1 MGFHAYSS
9 PYDWSRIAGFKATAK
24 TVPGGMIDLS
34 VGSPVD
40 PVPSSVQ
47 QALVA
52 GADAPNAHGYP
63 VTAGSADL
71 KAAIDTW
78 FRELRG
84 VDLKS
89 INAAAVPTV
98 GSKEAVALMASLL
111 HLGEGDVV
119 VQPAV
124 SYPTY
129 EIGTQ
134 LAGATVVKVDDVT
147 DVDSWVNIP
156 NVKAIWINSPCNP
169 SGEVISADWLT
180 DIVAAARRIGAVVL
194 SDECY
199 ALMDWRS
206 VRRNTAASSAP
217 AASASAASVPAAP
230 VAESNEP
237 ASDTAFSLSA
247 TPCALNPHVCEG
259 SAAGILVL
267 YSLSKQSNMAGYRTA
282 LIAGDYRLVK
292 EMAEY
297 RKQIGQIIP
306 GPVQAAMAAGL
317 KDTAAVHEQ
326 WRRYRRRLSALVD
339 ALKAYGYSA
348 QMPPARCTYGS
359 RPGPATA
366 GPIWPSSPRSASS
379 PAPANSTA
387 LPPTCVSPPPPPTR
401 PSAPPANVSR
411 RNEIV
416 SGVEPFTPQTGRP
429 CCQICGAQRPVR
441 PRHHANAPVR
451 SGRGHCRPLQACH
464 PVKAARP

>member
-1 MGFHAYSS
+1 M
-9 PYDWSRIAGFKATAK
+9 
-24 TVPGGMIDLS
+24 
-34 VGSPVD
+34 
-40 PVPSSVQ
+40 
-47 QALVA
+47 
-52 GADAPNAHGYP
+52 
-63 VTAGSADL
+63 
-71 KAAIDTW
+71 
-78 FRELRG
+78 
-84 VDLKS
+84 
-89 INAAAVPTV
+89 
-98 GSKEAVALMASLL
+98 
-111 HLGEGDVV
+111 
-119 VQPAV
+119 
-124 SYPTY
+124 
-129 EIGTQ
+129 
-134 LAGATVVKVDDVT
+134 
-147 DVDSWVNIP
+147 
-156 NVKAIWINSPCNP
+156 
-169 SGEVISADWLT
+169 
-180 DIVAAARRIGAVVL
+180 VL

-206 VRRNTAASSAP
+206 VRRNTAAFSAP

-348 QMPPARCTYGS
+348 QMPSGALYVWVKAKSGDCWADMAELAKIGIIPSPGEFYGAPAYLRFS
-359 RPGPATA
+359 ATA
-366 GPIWPSSPRSASS
+366 TDEAIRSACERL
-379 PAPANSTA
+379 TA
-387 LPPTCVSPPPPPTR
+387 
-401 PSAPPANVSR
+401 
-411 RNEIV
+411 
-416 SGVEPFTPQTGRP
+416 
-429 CCQICGAQRPVR
+429 
-441 PRHHANAPVR
+441 
-451 SGRGHCRPLQACH
+451 
-464 PVKAARP
+464 

>member
-1 MGFHAYSS
+1 
-9 PYDWSRIAGFKATAK
+9 
-24 TVPGGMIDLS
+24 
-34 VGSPVD
+34 
-40 PVPSSVQ
+40 
-47 QALVA
+47 
-52 GADAPNAHGYP
+52 
-63 VTAGSADL
+63 
-71 KAAIDTW
+71 
-78 FRELRG
+78 
-84 VDLKS
+84 
-89 INAAAVPTV
+89 
-98 GSKEAVALMASLL
+98 
-111 HLGEGDVV
+111 
-119 VQPAV
+119 
-124 SYPTY
+124 
-129 EIGTQ
+129 
-134 LAGATVVKVDDVT
+134 
-147 DVDSWVNIP
+147 
-156 NVKAIWINSPCNP
+156 
-169 SGEVISADWLT
+169 
-180 DIVAAARRIGAVVL
+180 
-194 SDECY
+194 
-199 ALMDWRS
+199 MDWRS
-206 VRRNTAASSAP
+206 VRRNTAAFSAP

-359 RPGPATA
+359 RPSPATA

-387 LPPTCVSPPPPPTR
+387 LPL
-401 PSAPPANVSR
+401 PA
-411 RNEIV
+411 
-416 SGVEPFTPQTGRP
+416 FL
-429 CCQICGAQRPVR
+429 
-441 PRHHANAPVR
+441 RHRHR
-451 SGRGHCRPLQACH
+451 RGHPFRLRTSH
-464 PVKAARP
+464 GVMRS

>member
-1 MGFHAYSS
+1 MSARLVYLRLELKRACKKLPHIFTGAIVLLLLAGTIALLSARMLYGETSS
-9 PYDWSRIAGFKATAK
+9 GRITVGVVLPEGDAVAKKALAM
-24 TVPGGMIDLS
+24 VSSLES
-34 VGSPVD
+34 VKSICD
-40 PVPSSVQ
+40 FEYMNKEEC
-47 QALVA
+47 L
-52 GADAPNAHGYP
+52 DK
-63 VTAGSADL
+63 L
-71 KAAIDTW
+71 KAGK
-78 FRELRG
+78 LY
-84 VDLKS
+84 
-89 INAAAVPTV
+89 AV
-98 GSKEAVALMASLL
+98 M
-111 HLGEGDVV
+111 D
-119 VQPAV
+119 
-124 SYPTY
+124 
-129 EIGTQ
+129 
-134 LAGATVVKVDDVT
+134 
-147 DVDSWVNIP
+147 
-156 NVKAIWINSPCNP
+156 
-169 SGEVISADWLT
+169 
-180 DIVAAARRIGAVVL
+180 AARRIGAVVL

-348 QMPPARCTYGS
+348 QMPSGALYVWVKAKSGDCWADMAELAKIGIIPSPGEFYGAPAYLRFS
-359 RPGPATA
+359 ATA
-366 GPIWPSSPRSASS
+366 TDEAIRSACERL
-379 PAPANSTA
+379 TA
-387 LPPTCVSPPPPPTR
+387 
-401 PSAPPANVSR
+401 
-411 RNEIV
+411 
-416 SGVEPFTPQTGRP
+416 
-429 CCQICGAQRPVR
+429 
-441 PRHHANAPVR
+441 
-451 SGRGHCRPLQACH
+451 
-464 PVKAARP
+464 

>member
-1 MGFHAYSS
+1 M
-9 PYDWSRIAGFKATAK
+9 
-24 TVPGGMIDLS
+24 
-34 VGSPVD
+34 
-40 PVPSSVQ
+40 
-47 QALVA
+47 
-52 GADAPNAHGYP
+52 
-63 VTAGSADL
+63 
-71 KAAIDTW
+71 
-78 FRELRG
+78 
-84 VDLKS
+84 
-89 INAAAVPTV
+89 
-98 GSKEAVALMASLL
+98 
-111 HLGEGDVV
+111 
-119 VQPAV
+119 
-124 SYPTY
+124 
-129 EIGTQ
+129 
-134 LAGATVVKVDDVT
+134 VKVDDVT

-217 AASASAASVPAAP
+217 AASAFAASVPAAP

-348 QMPPARCTYGS
+348 QMPSGALYVWVKAKSGDCWADMAELAKIG
-359 RPGPATA
+359 
-366 GPIWPSSPRSASS
+366 II

-401 PSAPPANVSR
+401 PSAPPANVCNRPAPDDTDYR
-411 RNEIV
+411 RGAAVVLRMARNVRAV
-416 SGVEPFTPQTGRP
+416 SNGSPRSMPNVAESISDSAFS
-429 CCQICGAQRPVR
+429 AALR
-441 PRHHANAPVR
+441 PR
-451 SGRGHCRPLQACH
+451 ACGS
-464 PVKAARP
+464 